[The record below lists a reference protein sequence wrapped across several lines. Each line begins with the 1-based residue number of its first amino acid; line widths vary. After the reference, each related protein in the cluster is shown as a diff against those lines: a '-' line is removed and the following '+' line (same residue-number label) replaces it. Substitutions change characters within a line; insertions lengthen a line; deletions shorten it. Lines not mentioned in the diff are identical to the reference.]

1 MSANTT
7 FRLITILLFLTALSV
22 SIYYRRKAQVSS
34 GDQIDRRQEGDFV
47 MIALR
52 ISGLLL
58 WLSIIAYIVYP
69 PLVAWATISL
79 PIWSRW
85 LGVMGGFIAVA
96 LLSWMFSSLGMNIT
110 DTVVTR
116 REHTLV
122 THGPY
127 RWIRHPLY
135 TFGILFFLC
144 LSLISSLWIIPMLGI
159 PALAILIKRTST
171 EEESLHARFGE
182 EYLQYTQRT
191 GRFLPRIG

>member
-34 GDQIDRRQEGDFV
+34 GDQIDRRQEGDFI
-47 MIALR
+47 MFALR
-52 ISGLLL
+52 ISGILI
-58 WLSIIAYIVYP
+58 WLSIISYMVYP
-69 PLVAWATISL
+69 PVIAWATVPL
-79 PIWSRW
+79 PSGLRW
-85 LGVMGGFIAVA
+85 VGVFGGIFAVA
-96 LLSWMFSSLGMNIT
+96 LLIWMFSSLGMNIT

-116 REHTLV
+116 RKHTLV

-144 LSLISSLWIIPMLGI
+144 LSLISSLWIIPVLGI
-159 PALAILIKRTST
+159 IAFAILIKRTSI
-171 EEESLHARFGE
+171 EEESLHARFRE
-182 EYLQYTQRT
+182 EYLLYSQRT
-191 GRFLPRIG
+191 GRFLPRFG

>member
-34 GDQIDRRQEGDFV
+34 GDQIDRRQEGDFI
-47 MIALR
+47 MFALR
-52 ISGLLL
+52 ISGILI
-58 WLSIIAYIVYP
+58 WLSIISYMVYP
-69 PLVAWATISL
+69 PVIAWATVPL
-79 PIWSRW
+79 PSGLRW
-85 LGVMGGFIAVA
+85 VGVFGGIFAVA
-96 LLSWMFSSLGMNIT
+96 LLICMFSSPGMNIT

-116 REHTLV
+116 RKHTLV

-144 LSLISSLWIIPMLGI
+144 LSLISSLWIIPVLGI
-159 PALAILIKRTST
+159 PAFAILIKRTSI

-182 EYLQYTQRT
+182 EYLQYTQHT
-191 GRFLPRIG
+191 GRFLPRFG

>member
-22 SIYYRRKAQVSS
+22 SVYYRRKAQVSS
-34 GDQIDRRQEGDFV
+34 GDQIDRRQEGDFI
-47 MIALR
+47 MFALR
-52 ISGLLL
+52 ISGILI
-58 WLSIIAYIVYP
+58 WLSIIAYMVYP
-69 PLVAWATISL
+69 PVIAWATVPL
-79 PIWSRW
+79 PSGLRW
-85 LGVMGGFIAVA
+85 LGVFGGFIAVA
-96 LLSWMFSSLGMNIT
+96 LLIWMFSSLGMNIT

-116 REHTLV
+116 RKHTLV

-144 LSLISSLWIIPMLGI
+144 LSLISSLWIIPVLGI
-159 PALAILIKRTST
+159 IAFAILIKRTSI
-171 EEESLHARFGE
+171 EEESLHARVGE

-191 GRFLPRIG
+191 GLFLPRFG